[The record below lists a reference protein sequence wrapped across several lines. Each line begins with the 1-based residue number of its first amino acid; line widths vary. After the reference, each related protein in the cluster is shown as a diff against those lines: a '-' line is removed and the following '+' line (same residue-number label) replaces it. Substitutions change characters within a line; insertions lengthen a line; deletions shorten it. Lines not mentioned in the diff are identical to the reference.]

1 MMLLGFP
8 SVIAHNWPWK
18 TEDCRDMQFQMRTE
32 KLTGTIRMY
41 AAWLSGCLTGW
52 LVRRPIVLAGDDLK
66 SDVWRS

>member
-1 MMLLGFP
+1 
-8 SVIAHNWPWK
+8 
-18 TEDCRDMQFQMRTE
+18 MQLEMRTE

-41 AAWLSGCLTGW
+41 AAWLPGCLTGW

>member
-18 TEDCRDMQFQMRTE
+18 TEDCRDMQLEMRTE
-32 KLTGTIRMY
+32 KLTGTVRMY
-41 AAWLSGCLTGW
+41 ASWLPGCLDW